1 MLIGR
6 VIEVEGN
13 NPATALNTFLSA
25 LLEGG
30 VAERLFAPVGPAE
43 GGGDLRFQPIR
54 DAADLSRADP
64 LQPIMLENAA
74 IALRQAMELE
84 PQASFA
90 AVLRPCEVRAV
101 IEMAKRDQFDLNR
114 LVIIGLDCAS
124 TYTLDYYR
132 ETETAHPDD
141 PRWLMHEAL
150 QLAQAGRIE
159 PENYRLACQLCDRPA
174 ADYAAADILIG
185 LIGVDTSKQILVLA
199 NEREDVRFKLHKV
212 TAREATERE
221 MVEREVM
228 MGHLVT
234 RRQQAASR
242 KLDELGL
249 SDGHMGVIMGYM
261 SKCTLCGNC
270 VEACPVCSE
279 DLKDAFAQGKQAFIS
294 AFVTQSTRMISC
306 SNCGMCHTHCP
317 EDIPLCAISY
327 VLGRQ
332 IQTRM
337 RYTPGRSAGESLP
350 WM

>member
-6 VIEVEGN
+6 VLEVKDGR
-13 NPATALNTFLSA
+13 PTAALNAFLNA
-25 LLEGG
+25 LLESG
-30 VAERLFAPVGPAE
+30 VAERLFVPVELAE
-43 GGGDLRFQPIR
+43 GGEARFQPISNP
-54 DAADLSRADP
+54 ADLSRAEP
-64 LQPIMLENAA
+64 LQPVMLENAA
-74 IALRQAMELE
+74 IALKQAMTLE
-84 PQASFA
+84 SHASFA

-124 TYTLDYYR
+124 TYSLDYYR
-132 ETETAHPDD
+132 EMRASHPDD
-141 PRWLMHEAL
+141 PRWLMGEAL
-150 QLAQAGRIE
+150 RLAQAGRIE

-185 LIGVDTSKQILVLA
+185 LIGVDSSKQILVLA
-199 NEREDVRFKLHKV
+199 NEREDVRFKLHKFTV
-212 TAREATERE
+212 REATERE
-221 MVEREVM
+221 MVEREVT

-234 RRQQAASR
+234 RRQQSAGR

-279 DLKDAFAQGKQAFIS
+279 DLRDAFLQGKQAFIS
-294 AFVTQSTRMISC
+294 AFVNQSTRMVSC

-337 RYTPGRSAGESLP
+337 HYIPGRSASESLP
-350 WM
+350 WT